1 MNHPILNKSL
11 TALILILF
19 LLSGCDQ
26 QDPSAETRQERTAP
40 SFWEVSRDGSF
51 NLVYKDIRINN
62 AYPAINGVSI
72 KPLKIQVTEITGGH
86 EIRYFL
92 EESREIILTL
102 KNEPEPS
109 LSTSLSGFEVLP
121 DWIHPLSSGEI
132 TGANRFYK
140 QGMGFGGPSGIFE
153 FPEARNKIERAVL
166 KEEVWSYESYL
177 FSGLLDT
184 VGHTLSWAAF
194 DHKDYLHRTTFYN
207 RQHRFGLIDRH
218 LDSEKLFVESGFATE
233 GIPGGEGTLNLPAIH
248 FRFGNRPFEV
258 FHNLAVEVAESN
270 EVILDKNL
278 RYYYCSWYEFQKDF
292 SYGILEEFLENMEK
306 MDTDPRIQA
315 VQIDD
320 GYAWYGDWLT
330 PRGTFPEGIEAAIR
344 KIEEHGYTPGIWVAP
359 FMVSSNSFI
368 FREHKEWL
376 LRDAEGEIILE
387 WDNENEDVY
396 ILDSSHPEAFEYI
409 RKVFRTFREMGVRLY
424 KTDFMDW
431 GLQDNQKVSRHSPGK
446 TSVQYFREV
455 ITMIREEMGD
465 DSFWL
470 GCISPFQ
477 PMIGFV
483 DGMRVSNDV
492 HWNWSDEGVGNMFRE
507 MYVGQFFNNVLWQN
521 DPDVL
526 YLRSGDKMGLSEVEK
541 YSIALYNGIMG
552 GMITTSCRFP
562 TVKEEFMTLWKFIE
576 PGDQPHTASLPLWDS
591 PEEVKVAVRNYP
603 ENEAMAILFVNTSGE
618 KKTVNYP
625 LNTLC
630 PFEEAFVYEWLNF
643 KSEALGSLKTLNL
656 ILDSHESRL
665 LYLSSKNDP
674 PGEEFGLGGN

>member
-1 MNHPILNKSL
+1 MNNPIFCKYCIVLL
-11 TALILILF
+11 LILHF
-19 LLSGCDQ
+19 LSGCDK
-26 QDPSAETRQERTAP
+26 QDPSAENRQTGFDT
-40 SFWEVSRDGSF
+40 SFWTVSENGSF
-51 NLVYKDIRINN
+51 SLQYRNIKINH
-62 AYPAINGVSI
+62 AYPAINVTAV
-72 KPLKIQVTEITGGH
+72 KPMKVLVRDISGGH

-92 EESREIILTL
+92 EESREIILSL

-109 LSTSLSGFEVLP
+109 LATTLTGFEVLP
-121 DWIHPLSSGEI
+121 DWIHPLASGEI
-132 TGANRFYK
+132 NGANRFYK

-153 FPEARNKIERAVL
+153 FPEARKKIERALL

-184 VGHTLSWAAF
+184 AGHTLSWAAF

-218 LDSEKLFVESGFATE
+218 LDSEKIFVESGFATE
-233 GIPGGEGTLNLPAIH
+233 GISTVEGTLNLPAIH
-248 FRFGNRPFEV
+248 FRSGNRPYDV
-258 FHNLAVEVAESN
+258 FHTLAQEVADAN
-270 EVILDKNL
+270 EVMPDKDP

-292 SYGILEEFLENMEK
+292 SYSILEEFLENMDAMEK
-306 MDTDPRIQA
+306 KPGIQA

-330 PRGTFPEGIEAAIR
+330 PRETFPEGIEQAIA
-344 KIEEHGYTPGIWVAP
+344 KISEHAYTPGIWVAP

-368 FREHKEWL
+368 YREHKDWL

-396 ILDSSHPEAFEYI
+396 VLDSSHPQAFEYI
-409 RKVFRTFREMGVRLY
+409 RTVFRTFREMGVRLY

-431 GLQDNQKVSRHSPGK
+431 GLRDNQKVSRYQPGK
-446 TSVQYFREV
+446 TSVQYFTEV
-455 ITMIREEMGD
+455 TEMIREEIGD

-477 PMIGFV
+477 PMIGYV

-507 MYVGQFFNNVLWQN
+507 MYAGQFFNNVLWQN

-526 YLRSGDKMGLSEVEK
+526 YLRSGDKMGLSDEEK
-541 YSIALYNGIMG
+541 YSIALHNGIMG

-576 PGDQPHTASLPLWDS
+576 PGDEPHTASLPLWDS
-591 PEEVKVAVRNYP
+591 PEEVKVALRNYP
-603 ENEAMAILFVNTSGE
+603 ENEAVAILFVNTSGE

-630 PFEEAFVYEWLNF
+630 PYEEAFVYEWLNF